1 MIERL
6 IEAERALSV
15 GLLDQAEHLY
25 QQAWEADPHNSIA
38 VAGLARVAL
47 ERGDEATAHAL
58 ALRALEIDEDNPA
71 ARRIV
76 DRLVDVQAAR
86 DAARTPPLTDA
97 SSAPERTRAERT
109 RAEPT
114 RAEPEPP
121 KNAAAEK
128 SRPAKP
134 HVAPPAA
141 IRTSSSGKRRTSPPP
156 AASGPTLPKARPLSP
171 PTPKPPPAERPPGV
185 APQPGPARPA
195 AKRATPKPGHAK
207 TGDPRSDDAR
217 TGDGKT
223 ADGKPHKEPGLLD
236 RLFGPRH

>member
-6 IEAERALSV
+6 LEAERALAV

-58 ALRALEIDEDNPA
+58 ALRALDIDEDNPA
-71 ARRIV
+71 ARRLV
-76 DRLVDVQAAR
+76 DRLVELQAAR
-86 DAARTPPLTDA
+86 GAVRPAPGAAGPATP
-97 SSAPERTRAERT
+97 SAA
-109 RAEPT
+109 AEPTKAEPTKADAT
-114 RAEPEPP
+114 RAEPEPSRP
-121 KNAAAEK
+121 PAAEK
-128 SRPAKP
+128 SRPARP

-156 AASGPTLPKARPLSP
+156 AATGPTLPKARPLSP
-171 PTPKPPPAERPPGV
+171 ATPKPPPAERPGAA
-185 APQPGPARPA
+185 APQPAPARPA
-195 AKRATPKPGHAK
+195 AKRPAAPRTGNGK
-207 TGDPRSDDAR
+207 TGDSK

-223 ADGKPHKEPGLLD
+223 NDGKSRKEPGLLD
-236 RLFGPRH
+236 RLFGPRR